1 MIYFSYI
8 LYKNALVIYTVNCEV
23 IMRIEM
29 ILNSAL
35 LPKNGTALIQQ
46 EMERRVWQRY
56 PDARIRLRKGTNNH
70 LDIYAPKN
78 DKEAAN
84 KLIEEMF
91 NDAEEWLYV

>member
-1 MIYFSYI
+1 
-8 LYKNALVIYTVNCEV
+8 
-23 IMRIEM
+23 MRIEM
-29 ILNSAL
+29 ILNSAF
-35 LPKNGTALIQQ
+35 LPRNGTALIQQ

-56 PDARIRLRKGTNNH
+56 PDARIRLRKGTSNH
-70 LDIYAPKN
+70 LEIYAPKN

>member
-1 MIYFSYI
+1 M
-8 LYKNALVIYTVNCEV
+8 L
-23 IMRIEM
+23 IEM
-29 ILNSAL
+29 ILNTAL
-35 LPKNGTALIQQ
+35 LPKNGLTLIQQ

-56 PDARIRLRKGTNNH
+56 PDARIRMRKGTNNH